1 MNKDSHKYH
10 KDGKYVP
17 LRSRIDYPR
26 LEQDNQQH
34 EEEYA
39 AEIAP
44 TTSDVGNDRTN
55 DERSEIEKATEESGR
70 LTGIVGVGFGIASLF
85 MWSIIL
91 GPVAAIIGY
100 YSYNQGS
107 RTLGGWAIALGI
119 LATISYFFLIP
130 FAR

>member
-1 MNKDSHKYH
+1 MDNKNNHKYH

-17 LRSRIDYPR
+17 IRSRIDYPR
-26 LEQDNQQH
+26 REQENKH

-44 TTSDVGNDRTN
+44 VTSNVGDNRTSDT
-55 DERSEIEKATEESGR
+55 RSEIEETTEESGKI
-70 LTGIVGVGFGIASLF
+70 TGMVGLGFGIASLF

-91 GPVAAIIGY
+91 GPVAAVIGY

-107 RTLGGWAIALGI
+107 KTLGGWAIALGI

-130 FAR
+130 FAS